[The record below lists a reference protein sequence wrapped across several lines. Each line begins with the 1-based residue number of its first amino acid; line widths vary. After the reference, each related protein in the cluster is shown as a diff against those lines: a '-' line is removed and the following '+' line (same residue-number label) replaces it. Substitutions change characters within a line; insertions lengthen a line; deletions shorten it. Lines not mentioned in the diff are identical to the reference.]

1 MRILVVGAGAIGGY
15 LGACLVRAGRDV
27 TFLVRPAR
35 AAKLAQGALRVSGV
49 AGAFSVPARTI
60 LADAIAEPFD
70 VILFAVKSYAAD
82 DAIAQFAP
90 AVGANSAVIPMLNGM
105 RHMQSLNARFG
116 AARVLGGSAMFSANL
131 DPDGGVVLNTPNPY
145 ITFGEQAGGPSQRV
159 AAIASVLTAE
169 GFETRQSEAAML
181 DMWEKWAAIAANTSA
196 TCMMRA
202 ALGDILAA
210 PGGRQLLLDLVHETG
225 SVAAAAGFKPRPAIV
240 EFQINLF
247 MTEGSTIVASPLRDI
262 ERGSVTEGEAI
273 VGALADRARAL
284 GVPTPLLDLARCHLG
299 AYEARR
305 KREQRS
311 G

>member
-35 AAKLAQGALRVSGV
+35 AAKLAKGALRVSG
-49 AGAFSVPARTI
+49 ASGSFSVPARTI

-82 DAIAQFAP
+82 EAIAQFAP

-105 RHMQSLNARFG
+105 RHMQSLSARFG
-116 AARVLGGSAMFSANL
+116 ADRVLGGSAMFSANL

-181 DMWEKWAAIAANTSA
+181 DMWEKWAAIAAIGFELLSRRPICSA
-196 TCMMRA
+196 
-202 ALGDILAA
+202 G
-210 PGGRQLLLDLVHETG
+210 
-225 SVAAAAGFKPRPAIV
+225 
-240 EFQINLF
+240 
-247 MTEGSTIVASPLRDI
+247 
-262 ERGSVTEGEAI
+262 
-273 VGALADRARAL
+273 L
-284 GVPTPLLDLARCHLG
+284 GVPQCGALQPALSLKRASASCCQHLAATKFTTRTVCPSWSPSRTFG
-299 AYEARR
+299 GSPAI
-305 KREQRS
+305 
-311 G
+311 